1 MWRSLPPYNGTAF
14 PGRARSAPPGV
25 RKAARAVRRC
35 RLFLG
40 HLALSF
46 SRACMWSGCLGVG
59 RGQADGGESMIQ
71 EFEREHAF
79 DNAFAPHEARPG
91 DYLLHFREGAC
102 LTRVTHVGG
111 ADADAGDSGEVI
123 ELPRVEELGRRPRQ
137 VTYLFS
143 LGPERFFLALD
154 DRVPVPSG
162 FSYESVSWLRR
173 AEPQHLLFAAATA
186 SQLDRWYRDNRFC
199 GRCGAPTELAPT
211 SREIVCPECARIV
224 YPKICPGVICAVTS
238 CEGGEERIVL
248 TRYAGRTTALWAL
261 VAGFT
266 EIGEPLEDTVRR
278 EVAEEVGLSVKN
290 LRFYKSQPWS
300 FTDTLMAG
308 FWCEVDGDDELSVD
322 RSELKEARWF
332 RRDEI
337 PLERVGDRA
346 SLTGEM
352 IERFR
357 LMGRRAWE

>member
-1 MWRSLPPYNGTAF
+1 
-14 PGRARSAPPGV
+14 
-25 RKAARAVRRC
+25 
-35 RLFLG
+35 
-40 HLALSF
+40 
-46 SRACMWSGCLGVG
+46 
-59 RGQADGGESMIQ
+59 MIQ
-71 EFEREHAF
+71 EFGDEHRY
-79 DNAFAPHEARPG
+79 DNHFEPYTPAEK
-91 DYLLHFREGAC
+91 DYLLHFTAAGC
-102 LTRVTHVGG
+102 LARVCHVGG
-111 ADADAGDSGEVI
+111 ADADAGDSGEVV
-123 ELPRVEELGRRPRQ
+123 ELPRVADYPRVPTD

-143 LGPERFFLALD
+143 LGEERFFLALE
-154 DRVPVPSG
+154 DRVAAPAG
-162 FSYESVSWLRR
+162 FAYESVNWLRH

-199 GRCGAPTELAPT
+199 GRCGAPTELGPS

-224 YPKICPGVICAVTS
+224 YPKICPGAICAVV
-238 CEGGEERIVL
+238 RLADDPADDAIVL
-248 TRYAGRTTALWAL
+248 TRYAGRMTALWAL

-278 EVAEEVGLSVKN
+278 EVMEEVGLSVKN

-308 FWCEVDGDDELSVD
+308 FWCEVDGDPTITVD

-337 PLERVGDRA
+337 PLERTGDRA
-346 SLTGEM
+346 SMTGEM

-357 LMGRRAWE
+357 TMGRAAWE

>member
-1 MWRSLPPYNGTAF
+1 MLCPEP
-14 PGRARSAPPGV
+14 
-25 RKAARAVRRC
+25 
-35 RLFLG
+35 
-40 HLALSF
+40 
-46 SRACMWSGCLGVG
+46 SRFGK
-59 RGQADGGESMIQ
+59 GERMIQ
-71 EFEREHAF
+71 EFGDEHRY
-79 DNAFAPHEARPG
+79 DNHFEPYTPAEK
-91 DYLLHFREGAC
+91 DYLLHFTAAGC
-102 LTRVTHVGG
+102 LARVCHVGG
-111 ADADAGDSGEVI
+111 ADADAGDSGEVV
-123 ELPRVEELGRRPRQ
+123 ELPRVADYPRVPTD

-143 LGPERFFLALD
+143 LGEERFFLALE
-154 DRVPVPSG
+154 DRVAAPAG
-162 FSYESVSWLRR
+162 FAYESVNWLRH

-199 GRCGAPTELAPT
+199 GRCGAPTELGPS

-224 YPKICPGVICAVTS
+224 YPKICPGAICAVV
-238 CEGGEERIVL
+238 RLADDPADDAIVL

-278 EVAEEVGLSVKN
+278 EVMEEVGLSVKN

-308 FWCEVDGDDELSVD
+308 FWCEVDGDPTITVD

-337 PLERVGDRA
+337 PLERTGDRA
-346 SLTGEM
+346 SMTGEM

-357 LMGRRAWE
+357 TMGRAAWE

>member
-1 MWRSLPPYNGTAF
+1 
-14 PGRARSAPPGV
+14 
-25 RKAARAVRRC
+25 
-35 RLFLG
+35 
-40 HLALSF
+40 
-46 SRACMWSGCLGVG
+46 
-59 RGQADGGESMIQ
+59 MIQ
-71 EFEREHAF
+71 EFGDEHRS
-79 DNAFAPHEARPG
+79 DNHFEPYTPAEK
-91 DYLLHFREGAC
+91 DYLLHFTAAGC
-102 LTRVTHVGG
+102 LARVCHVGG
-111 ADADAGDSGEVI
+111 ADADAGDSGEVV
-123 ELPRVEELGRRPRQ
+123 ELPRVADYPRVPTD

-143 LGPERFFLALD
+143 LGEERFFLALE
-154 DRVPVPSG
+154 DRVAAPAG
-162 FSYESVSWLRR
+162 FAYESVNWLRH

-199 GRCGAPTELAPT
+199 GRCGAPTELGPS

-224 YPKICPGVICAVTS
+224 YPKICPGAICAVV
-238 CEGGEERIVL
+238 RLADDPADDAIVL
-248 TRYAGRTTALWAL
+248 TRYAGRMTALWAL

-278 EVAEEVGLSVKN
+278 EVMEEVGLSVKN

-308 FWCEVDGDDELSVD
+308 FWCEVDGDPTITVD

-337 PLERVGDRA
+337 PLERTGDRA
-346 SLTGEM
+346 SMTGEM

-357 LMGRRAWE
+357 TMGRAAWE